1 MTQST
6 RSFDF
11 LGELCDSVA
20 NKMKQFDF
28 LILGSGIAGL
38 TFALKVAPRG
48 RVAIVTKKDRA
59 ESNTNYA
66 QGGIASVTSREDSFE
81 SHVRDTLTAGAGL
94 CKENVVRTIVEEGPA
109 RIAELI
115 ELGMKFSER
124 EIPASHGAHELDLG
138 KEGGHSK
145 RRILHAKDV
154 TGREIER
161 ALLDAISRQP
171 NIEIFENHIAIDLI
185 TSQKLGYVG
194 ENRCLGAYV
203 FDKKGN
209 RVWTFAAPVTVLATG
224 GCGKV
229 YLYTT
234 NPDIATGDGVAMAY
248 RAGASIANMEFV
260 QFHPTCL
267 YHPKAKSF
275 LISEAVRGEGGILKT
290 LDGREFMDAVHP
302 LKSLAPRDIVARA
315 IDSEMKKYGADC
327 VHLDITH
334 KPAKFIIER
343 FPNIY
348 QTCLRYGIDI
358 TREPIPVVPAAHYQ
372 CGGVVT
378 NVDGETDIAG
388 LFAVGE
394 VACTGLHGA
403 NRLASNSLLE
413 ALVCAHRA
421 AEKTFNVQHSTFNIQ
436 QIPVWQ
442 SGSATNADELVVVA
456 HNWDEIR
463 RLMWDYV
470 GIVRTNKR
478 LQRAQSRLANLQQ
491 EIQEYYWNFI
501 VTADLLELRNI
512 ATVAEL
518 IVRCALMR
526 PESRGLNYNLDF
538 PDLNPDWAQRDSV
551 VRRGNYPAAILASAK
566 VSQGCRR
573 RSLRPHAG
581 RQNLPAHRAVKWGA
595 PPKGGAATAALAGEI
610 SAAAATNPAPDNAN
624 PTVGF
629 APLFVKNERS

>member
-1 MTQST
+1 
-6 RSFDF
+6 
-11 LGELCDSVA
+11 
-20 NKMKQFDF
+20 MKQFDY
-28 LILGSGIAGL
+28 LVLGSGLAGL
-38 TFALKVAPRG
+38 SFALKVAPLG
-48 RVAIVTKKDRA
+48 RVAIITKKDRA

-66 QGGIASVTSREDSFE
+66 QGGIASVTSKEDSFE
-81 SHVRDTLTAGAGL
+81 SHMRDTLTAGAGL
-94 CKENVVRTIVEEGPA
+94 CKKDVVRTIVEDGPA

-124 EIPASHGAHELDLG
+124 DAPDEDGGKELDLG
-138 KEGGHSK
+138 REGGHSK

-161 ALLDAISRQP
+161 ALLNAAARQP
-171 NIEIFENHIAIDLI
+171 NIQIFENHLAIDLI
-185 TSQKLGYVG
+185 TSQKLQQSGTGFHPVQRQAG
-194 ENRCLGAYV
+194 SLHHPDTNRCLGAYV
-203 FDKKGN
+203 FDKKSGG
-209 RVWTFAAPVTVLATG
+209 VETFAAPVTILATG

-248 RAGASIANMEFV
+248 RAGAAVANMEFI

-267 YHPKAKSF
+267 YHPQAKSF
-275 LISEAVRGEGGILKT
+275 LISEAVRGEGGVLKS
-290 LDGREFMDAVHP
+290 LEGIEFMDAYHP
-302 LKSLAPRDIVARA
+302 LKSLAPRDVVARA
-315 IDSEMKKYGADC
+315 IDSEMKKSGAEH
-327 VHLDITH
+327 VWLDITH
-334 KPAKFIIER
+334 KPARFIIER

-358 TREPIPVVPAAHYQ
+358 TKEPIPVVPAAHYQ

-378 NVDGETDIAG
+378 NVDGETEIAG
-388 LFAVGE
+388 LYAVGE

-421 AEKTFNVQHSTFNIQ
+421 AQRVTENSLPQTDLK
-436 QIPVWQ
+436 IPLWQ
-442 SGSATNADELVVVA
+442 SGDAHNPDEMVVVS

-478 LQRAQSRLANLQQ
+478 LARAQKRIANLQE
-491 EIQEYYWNFI
+491 EIHEYYWNFI
-501 VTADLLELRNI
+501 VTSDLLELRNI

-526 PESRGLNYNLDF
+526 PESRGLHYNLDY
-538 PDLNPDWAQRDSV
+538 PEANPEWAQRDTV
-551 VRRGNYPAAILASAK
+551 
-566 VSQGCRR
+566 
-573 RSLRPHAG
+573 LR
-581 RQNLPAHRAVKWGA
+581 K
-595 PPKGGAATAALAGEI
+595 
-610 SAAAATNPAPDNAN
+610 S
-624 PTVGF
+624 
-629 APLFVKNERS
+629 

>member
-1 MTQST
+1 MKH
-6 RSFDF
+6 FDY
-11 LGELCDSVA
+11 LV
-20 NKMKQFDF
+20 
-28 LILGSGIAGL
+28 LGSGIAGL
-38 TFALKVAPRG
+38 SFALKAAPRG
-48 RVAIVTKKDRA
+48 RVAIVTKKNKA

-66 QGGIASVTSREDSFE
+66 QGGIASVTSKEDSFE
-81 SHVRDTLTAGAGL
+81 LHVRDTIEAGAGL
-94 CKENVVRTIVEEGPA
+94 CKEAVVRKIVEEGPA
-109 RIAELI
+109 RIQELI

-124 EIPASHGAHELDLG
+124 EDPRNHGRHELDLG
-138 KEGGHSK
+138 REGGHSR

-161 ALLDAISRQP
+161 ALLRAVAEQP
-171 NIEIFENHIAIDLI
+171 NISIFENHVAIDLI
-185 TSQKLGYVG
+185 TSQKLGYVE

-203 FDKKGN
+203 LDKNAG
-209 RVWTFAAPVTVLATG
+209 RVFTFVAPVTLLATG

-234 NPDIATGDGVAMAY
+234 NPDIATGDGVAMAF
-248 RAGASIANMEFV
+248 RAGAAIANMEFI

-267 YHPKAKSF
+267 FHPKAKSF
-275 LISEAVRGEGGILKT
+275 LISEAVRGEGGILKSIG
-290 LDGREFMDAVHP
+290 GREFMNDAHP

-315 IDSEMKKYGADC
+315 IDSEMKKTGADY
-327 VHLDITH
+327 VLLDITH
-334 KPAKFIIER
+334 RPAEFVRER

-348 QTCLRYGIDI
+348 QTCLDYGLDI
-358 TREPIPVVPAAHYQ
+358 TKEPIPVVPAAHYQ

-378 NVDGETDIAG
+378 NLDGETEISG

-413 ALVCAHRA
+413 ALVGAHRA
-421 AEKTFNVQHSTFNIQ
+421 AQKAVSNPAPKNDFK
-436 QIPVWQ
+436 IPLWQ
-442 SGSATNADELVVVA
+442 SGNAHNPDEMVVVS

-478 LQRAQSRLANLQQ
+478 LQRAQNRLANLQQ

-501 VTADLLELRNI
+501 VTSDLLELRNI

-526 PESRGLNYNLDF
+526 PESRGLHYNLDH
-538 PDLNPDWAQRDSV
+538 PHPNPDWAQRDSL
-551 VRRGNYPAAILASAK
+551 VRK
-566 VSQGCRR
+566 
-573 RSLRPHAG
+573 
-581 RQNLPAHRAVKWGA
+581 
-595 PPKGGAATAALAGEI
+595 
-610 SAAAATNPAPDNAN
+610 
-624 PTVGF
+624 
-629 APLFVKNERS
+629 